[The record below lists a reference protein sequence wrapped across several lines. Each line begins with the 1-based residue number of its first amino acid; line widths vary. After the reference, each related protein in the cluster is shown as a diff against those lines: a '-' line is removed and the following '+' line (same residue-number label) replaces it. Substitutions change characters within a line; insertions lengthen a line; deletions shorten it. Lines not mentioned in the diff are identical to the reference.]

1 MRKIKPCNTHACQE
15 HFRDYLRRFRSRPDR
30 TDEFG
35 KAISAHKE
43 VLCLKMLIKTDQQ
56 IANLLKKTCF
66 KTVEEYKTPAV
77 LPD

>member
-1 MRKIKPCNTHACQE
+1 
-15 HFRDYLRRFRSRPDR
+15 
-30 TDEFG
+30 
-35 KAISAHKE
+35 
-43 VLCLKMLIKTDQQ
+43 MLIKTDQQ